1 LLGPEGLGV
10 FNGLFVELL
19 VLVEVRKVG
28 FAVLAGA
35 LVSPV
40 LSCNFELLD
49 CCNLLEEGLGDVV
62 GGNGARLGNLAG
74 RRSLLFGHGEE

>member
-1 LLGPEGLGV
+1 
-10 FNGLFVELL
+10 
-19 VLVEVRKVG
+19 VG